1 MFLTSSLFFY
11 LFPANPKIFFQKD
24 FFCEVPLVRVSSQ
37 GVRFNSTWEESRR
50 AFLRRNKPF
59 YLNLKNK
66 KFIFFFKDTIIIEN
80 VKNSEI
86 L

>member
-1 MFLTSSLFFY
+1 
-11 LFPANPKIFFQKD
+11 
-24 FFCEVPLVRVSSQ
+24 LVRVSSQ